1 MRNGI
6 GCPAAVSTGESLRA
20 CSAEQN
26 RLMTNAPDFETLVAT
41 RRSIR
46 GYKPDPIPQEL
57 MAEIIEIAKR
67 APSSMNTQPW
77 NFHAVTGAPLE
88 LIREGNTERMMAGA
102 AVDREIKMADH
113 GYQGVHRDRQ
123 VEIAIQLFE
132 AMGIERD
139 DKARRQDWVMR
150 GFRQFDAPVSVVV
163 TIDRE
168 LADDTVAHFDCG
180 AATYGLVLA
189 ATSKGLGCVINGQGI
204 MQSSV
209 VREHANIP
217 EDEVIMTCVAMGY
230 PNTDFVAN
238 DVVSRR
244 APNEDVVNFVGFDD

>member
-1 MRNGI
+1 M
-6 GCPAAVSTGESLRA
+6 
-20 CSAEQN
+20 
-26 RLMTNAPDFETLVAT
+26 DFEQLVAQ
-41 RRSIR
+41 RRSTR
-46 GYKPDPIPQEL
+46 GYKPEPVPQEL
-57 MAEIIEIAKR
+57 LAEIVEIAKR

-77 NFHAVTGAPLE
+77 NFHVVTGAPLE
-88 LIREGNTERMMAGA
+88 EIRKGNTELMLAGA
-102 AVDREIKMADH
+102 SVDREIKMSSH
-113 GYQGVHRDRQ
+113 GYQGPHRERQ

-139 DKARRQDWVMR
+139 DKERRQDWVMR

-163 TIDRE
+163 TIDAD

-217 EDEVIMTCVAMGY
+217 EDQVIMTCVAMGW
-230 PNTDFVAN
+230 PDDDFVAN
-238 DVVSRR
+238 HVVSRR
-244 APNEDVVNFVGFDD
+244 VPIESDVSFVGFDD

>member
-1 MRNGI
+1 M
-6 GCPAAVSTGESLRA
+6 
-20 CSAEQN
+20 
-26 RLMTNAPDFETLVAT
+26 DFETLLAT
-41 RRSIR
+41 RRSTR
-46 GYKPDPIPQEL
+46 GYKSDPVSKEL
-57 MAEIIEIAKR
+57 MAEIIEMAKR

-88 LIREGNTERMMAGA
+88 LIREGNSERMLAGA
-102 AVDREIKMADH
+102 SVDREIKVSDH
-113 GYQGVHRDRQ
+113 GYQGPHRDRQ
-123 VEIAIQLFE
+123 VEIAVQLFE
-132 AMGIERD
+132 AMGIERN
-139 DKARRQDWVMR
+139 DKERRQDWVMR
-150 GFRQFDAPVSVVV
+150 GFRQFDAPVSVVI

-180 AATYGLVLA
+180 SATYGLVLA

-217 EDEVIMTCVAMGY
+217 EDEVIMTCVAMGW
-230 PNTDFVAN
+230 PDEDFVAN

-244 APNEDVVNFVGFDD
+244 TPLDDDASFVGFD